1 MQYRVIQGMVTRILF
16 VCWANQDRSPTAEQL
31 LREKKGF
38 EARSAGTWKYAR
50 NPMTSE
56 LIDWADRIIVMEQEQ
71 QEAILDIR
79 PEAAEKIIVLNIP
92 DTYSRNSPQLV
103 RVLKAKLSEHL
114 QIEW

>member
-1 MQYRVIQGMVTRILF
+1 VPSNRVV
-16 VCWANQDRSPTAEQL
+16 AL
-31 LREKKGF
+31 LRSTLVV

-50 NPMTSE
+50 NPVTRE

-71 QEAILDIR
+71 QETILDIR
-79 PEAAEKIIVLNIP
+79 PEAAEKIVVLNIP

-103 RVLKAKLSEHL
+103 RVLKEKLSEHL